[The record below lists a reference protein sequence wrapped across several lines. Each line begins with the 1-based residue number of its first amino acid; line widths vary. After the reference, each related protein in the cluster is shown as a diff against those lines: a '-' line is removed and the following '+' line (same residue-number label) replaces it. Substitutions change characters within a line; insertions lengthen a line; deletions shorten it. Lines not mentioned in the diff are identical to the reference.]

1 MDKKALNVTSL
12 VHTSWVYLSCQKL
25 CHILHY
31 PLQFYVISRFIES
44 YSQKEVLNNVH
55 LALTMHEQIYSLFSY
70 SMQVEAVSGQCMF
83 LPGTDQLPK

>member
-1 MDKKALNVTSL
+1 M
-12 VHTSWVYLSCQKL
+12 
-25 CHILHY
+25 
-31 PLQFYVISRFIES
+31 ES